1 MSLYVIDASVVVPR
15 LVKEVLTPYARA
27 MFAHYQPSDR
37 YIVPEHCL
45 LECANVLASHVR
57 FHGMPMVAAAQA
69 RKVLYRL
76 PLTRVP
82 AKRLLKRALD
92 MSLRHQIVVYDSVY
106 IAIAEQVGA
115 PLITADQKQAQAA
128 AAEGVTLK
136 PITDFA

>member
-1 MSLYVIDASVVVPR
+1 
-15 LVKEVLTPYARA
+15 
-27 MFAHYQPSDR
+27 
-37 YIVPEHCL
+37 
-45 LECANVLASHVR
+45 
-57 FHGMPMVAAAQA
+57 
-69 RKVLYRL
+69 
-76 PLTRVP
+76 
-82 AKRLLKRALD
+82 